1 MRVTN
6 ISKGKATLCL
16 LAVFGWLTP
25 AQAAIESVK
34 VNKTRSYE
42 KAPGYTY
49 AELTINGSVR
59 RSDHT
64 VGAYSV
70 PAVMIYPRSRC
81 GNDVGV
87 VDWLNSAAFY
97 FFPDTGE
104 TGTIDFTLAAT
115 GTHLFEEGYTY
126 LSIQW
131 DKLLTSKFG
140 PTPPKDGND
149 HNHMVYGS
157 IERAGDAW
165 EILLDAARLLKNP
178 SKYPGK
184 TRPASVDTVLSSGYS
199 QGGALQLEML
209 IEGLDPKRVY
219 DGHLVQAIGLGCWKR
234 DDAAPNFGML
244 SNCGT
249 LPTDGRHAPIMM
261 LVSESDM
268 VAYQALGL
276 GKSAFFT
283 RNRTNPNWRQYE
295 MAGVSH
301 IPEPMVALG
310 LPNQNSGDPRPLF
323 RAAFDNLTRWARGGK
338 HGKKPPASRYL
349 DGYVDANDAFIPTNK
364 DSDGHFAGGVRLP
377 HVESHVRARVA
388 GAPLGVHG
396 PLNTSVP
403 GNVFVF
409 LSGTFDRFS
418 DSDLLARYPT
428 RHGYVKRVK
437 RAAEEL
443 DDTGYITRKDR
454 RALVKA
460 AEEEPLYPSDF
471 EGISR

>member
-1 MRVTN
+1 MTN
-6 ISKGKATLCL
+6 ISKGKVTLCL
-16 LAVFGWLTP
+16 LAVFGWLAP
-25 AQAAIESVK
+25 AQAAIESVQ

-49 AELTINGSVR
+49 AELTITGSVR
-59 RSDHT
+59 RSDHS

-70 PAVMIYPRSRC
+70 PAVMIYPRNRC

-87 VDWLNSAAFY
+87 VDWHNSAAFY

-131 DKLLTSKFG
+131 DKLLTEKFG

-157 IERAGDAW
+157 IERAADAW

-184 TRPASVDTVLSSGYS
+184 NRPARVDTVLSSGYS

-244 SNCGT
+244 SDCGS

-268 VAYQALGL
+268 VAYQELGL

-301 IPEPMVALG
+301 IPEPIVTLG
-310 LPNQNSGDPRPLF
+310 LPEPEQRGSAAVVPRRVRQPGALGARRQARQEAACIPLPGWLRRCERCFHSDQQGFRRPLRGRRALASCRIARSRTCRG
-323 RAAFDNLTRWARGGK
+323 RAARQ
-338 HGKKPPASRYL
+338 S
-349 DGYVDANDAFIPTNK
+349 
-364 DSDGHFAGGVRLP
+364 
-377 HVESHVRARVA
+377 
-388 GAPLGVHG
+388 
-396 PLNTSVP
+396 
-403 GNVFVF
+403 
-409 LSGTFDRFS
+409 
-418 DSDLLARYPT
+418 
-428 RHGYVKRVK
+428 
-437 RAAEEL
+437 RAAEQVGARQRVRVPERDVRPL
-443 DDTGYITRKDR
+443 QRRRSARSLSDATRVREARQTRGRRTG
-454 RALVKA
+454 
-460 AEEEPLYPSDF
+460 
-471 EGISR
+471 